1 MADVEDRDA
10 AGEIHVAPSVR
21 VPQLGVLRA
30 RGKDRH
36 GGGQAT
42 RNRGLAT
49 LLQAG
54 VVDHGG
60 LLDWSQ
66 IATMWA
72 KGVGPVFGGACCQ
85 KAPRHDRCALSS
97 TAPEWSDPYDVHV
110 REAPEVE
117 SPREFRAAL
126 YRCGQT

>member
-1 MADVEDRDA
+1 MLSLREGRQICTGTYREGGLRVVGGLAAHRGQHLRGAMADVEDRDA

-72 KGVGPVFGGACCQ
+72 KGVGPVFGGA
-85 KAPRHDRCALSS
+85 
-97 TAPEWSDPYDVHV
+97 
-110 REAPEVE
+110 
-117 SPREFRAAL
+117 
-126 YRCGQT
+126 